1 MKKFYTMANIAKS
14 LMLAAFMAVGVTTA
28 SAQEGGASAGG
39 SDNKTYKAAEAS
51 EYWRGESV
59 ETTSAAYIYNV
70 GAKTFITDNTPSVK
84 DIANASV
91 WTIENSNKSYTFKS
105 DKNNIHM
112 EGFNLGATSSW
123 PTEVSTAEASS
134 FNLSVSS
141 NTANGN
147 AYKFEKTIKVGVF
160 TKKDETRY
168 FNIAQKDNKYS
179 AAKTLGTWNDWLFIT
194 ASQKDTYNNYVS
206 LYNEAINLL
215 GNEKLADKTD
225 VKETLESAL
234 ESTKASNFDQS
245 KDDNK
250 TLQDAID
257 KAKKA
262 IEDITNGISTINGSS
277 INANVTAIYGIN
289 GVRNAKLT
297 KGINIV
303 KMSDGTVKKVL
314 VK

>member
-14 LMLAAFMAVGVTTA
+14 LMLAAFMAAGVTTA

-70 GAKTFITDNTPSVK
+70 GSKTFITNNTPSVK

-91 WTIENSNKSYTFKS
+91 WSITAKNSEYTFTTS
-105 DKNNIHM
+105 AYGIYM
-112 EGFNLGATSSW
+112 ESSW
-123 PTEVSTAEASS
+123 GKWTAGVKKADEASKFHLKAGTTTDKGS
-134 FNLSVSS
+134 
-141 NTANGN
+141 
-147 AYKFEKTIKVGVF
+147 AYKMYENYIEWFQEKHKL
-160 TKKDETRY
+160 
-168 FNIAQKDNKYS
+168 FNIDQSYKYTAGNTES
-179 AAKTLGTWNDWLFIT
+179 NFNDWLFIT
-194 ASQKDTYNNYVS
+194 TVQKETYDKYVS
-206 LYNEAINLL
+206 LYNEAIELL
-215 GNEKLADKTD
+215 GNEKLADQAV

-234 ESTKASNFDQS
+234 KSKATSSYDKS

-257 KAKKA
+257 AAKKA
-262 IEDITNGISTINGSS
+262 IEDITNGINTINGSA

-289 GVRNAKLT
+289 GVRNSKLT

-303 KMSDGTVKKVL
+303 KMSDGTVKKIL